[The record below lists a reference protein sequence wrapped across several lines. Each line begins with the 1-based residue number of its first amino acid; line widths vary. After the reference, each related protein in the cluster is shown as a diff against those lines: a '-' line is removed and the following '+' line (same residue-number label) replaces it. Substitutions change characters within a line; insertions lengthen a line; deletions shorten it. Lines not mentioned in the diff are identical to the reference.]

1 MRQINL
7 LPSELKPSKQ
17 AGILIKKA
25 EKNFILLLVV
35 YLLVL
40 GALFASERFLENKLN
55 EVKDRKTVLSNEL
68 KSLVNVETATV
79 YIRDRIEKYNSLTN
93 KDIEL
98 TNLKNFEKSLSYFP
112 GDASIS
118 SIDISENS
126 ITYSVSVN
134 SLPSLSKFLDGL
146 IRSELYKDATLSG
159 LTYRLDQG
167 YSFNLVML
175 F

>member
-17 AGILIKKA
+17 ANILVKKA
-25 EKNFILLLVV
+25 EKTFILLLVV
-35 YLLVL
+35 YLILL
-40 GALFASERFLENKLN
+40 GAAFAAERFLVSKLN
-55 EVKDRKTVLSNEL
+55 EVKERKTVLSNEL

-79 YIRDRIEKYNSLTN
+79 YIRDRIEKYNTLTD

-98 TNLKNFEKSLSYFP
+98 TNLINFEKSLSYFP
-112 GDASIS
+112 SDVLIS
-118 SIDISENS
+118 SIEISENS

-134 SLPSLSKFLDGL
+134 NLPSLSKFLDGL
-146 IRSELYKDATLSG
+146 IRSELYKDAVLSG
-159 LTYRLDQG
+159 LAYRLDQG
-167 YSFNLVML
+167 YSFDLVMS